1 MKPLFP
7 TLLASA
13 LALAAPAC
21 LAHNAF
27 VECEAIDD
35 GRIRCTGGLSDGSA
49 APGVTLDVIGYDERV
64 LVNGQLGDDS
74 RFTFPRPNGEFY
86 VLLDLGAG
94 HTAELD
100 YKQIK
105 GL

>member
-1 MKPLFP
+1 VKPLYP

-13 LALAAPAC
+13 LLLATPAAF
-21 LAHNAF
+21 AHNAF
-27 VECEAIDD
+27 VECEAIAE
-35 GRIRCTGGLSDGSA
+35 GQIRCTGGLSNGSA
-49 APGVTLDVIGYDERV
+49 APDVTLDVIGYDEKV
-64 LVNGQLGDDS
+64 LVAGKLGADS
-74 RFTFPRPNGEFY
+74 RFTFPRPDGEFY

>member
-1 MKPLFP
+1 MKPLYP

-13 LALAAPAC
+13 LLLAAPA
-21 LAHNAF
+21 AF
-27 VECEAIDD
+27 VECEAIAE
-35 GRIRCTGGLSDGSA
+35 GQVRCTGGLSNGSA
-49 APGVTLDVIGYDERV
+49 APDVTLDVIGYDEKV
-64 LVNGQLGDDS
+64 LVAGKLGADS
-74 RFTFPRPNGEFY
+74 RFTFPRPDGEFY